1 MPYIR
6 GYASEPWLNSYS
18 SYSNLFSSYNSY
30 GNKSSK
36 SNLSMLSGLNSI
48 NFSDYSIISSGSY
61 RKLMNAYYSNNPSA
75 KATLKQTESSSVL
88 TAQNAAAMGNSIK
101 EVMKESL
108 WAKKSFTETDEK
120 TGEKTVKQ
128 DYDREA
134 IGKALKKFTEDYN
147 KVIEGAGNSDTMS
160 VLRNG
165 AWMTKT
171 TSVNSKLLSEAGITV
186 GSDNKLS
193 FDQDKLDKADI
204 SAVQTLFKGYGS
216 FASQLLNR
224 SNAIATATGPAAYN
238 RKGRYAYSGFGQSS
252 FSVWM

>member
-6 GYASEPWLNSYS
+6 GYASEPWSNSYS

-30 GNKSSK
+30 GNSSK
-36 SNLSMLSGLNSI
+36 NSNLSSLSGLSGI
-48 NFSDYSIISSGSY
+48 NFSDYSIISSGTY
-61 RKLMNAYYSNNPSA
+61 RKLMNAYYSNDSSAKSTLKAKDNPSA
-75 KATLKQTESSSVL
+75 LTSQTATT
-88 TAQNAAAMGNSIK
+88 MGSTIK
-101 EVMKESL
+101 DVMKDSL
-108 WAKKSFTETDEK
+108 WEKKEFTETDEK

-147 KVIEGAGNSDTMS
+147 KVVEGAGNSNTMS

-171 TSVNSKLLSEAGITV
+171 TSINSKLLSEAGITV
-186 GSDNKLS
+186 GEDNKLS

-204 SAVQTLFKGYGS
+204 SAVKTLFKGYGS
-216 FASQLLNR
+216 YASQLLNR
-224 SNAIATATGPAAYN
+224 SNAIASAAGPSTYTRTGGYS
-238 RKGRYAYSGFGQSS
+238 YSGLGQSS

>member
-1 MPYIR
+1 
-6 GYASEPWLNSYS
+6 
-18 SYSNLFSSYNSY
+18 
-30 GNKSSK
+30 
-36 SNLSMLSGLNSI
+36 
-48 NFSDYSIISSGSY
+48 
-61 RKLMNAYYSNNPSA
+61 
-75 KATLKQTESSSVL
+75 
-88 TAQNAAAMGNSIK
+88 
-101 EVMKESL
+101 
-108 WAKKSFTETDEK
+108 
-120 TGEKTVKQ
+120 
-128 DYDREA
+128 
-134 IGKALKKFTEDYN
+134 
-147 KVIEGAGNSDTMS
+147 MS

-186 GSDNKLS
+186 GTDNKLS

-238 RKGRYAYSGFGQSS
+238 RKGGYAYSGYGQSS

>member
-18 SYSNLFSSYNSY
+18 SYNLFNSYNSY
-30 GNKSSK
+30 GNSSSK
-36 SNLSMLSGLNSI
+36 SSNSMLSGLGSI
-48 NFSDYSIISSGSY
+48 NFSDYSIISSGTY

-75 KATLKQTESSSVL
+75 KTTLKSKESSVTL
-88 TAQNAAAMGNSIK
+88 TAQNATAMGNSLK

-108 WAKKSFTETDEK
+108 WEKKSFTETDEK

-147 KVIEGAGNSDTMS
+147 KVVEGAGDSDIMS
-160 VLRNG
+160 ILRNG

-193 FDQDKLDKADI
+193 FNQDKLDKADI

-238 RKGRYAYSGFGQSS
+238 RKGGYAYSGYGQSS

>member
-18 SYSNLFSSYNSY
+18 SYSNLFGSYNSY
-30 GNKSSK
+30 GNRSSK
-36 SNLSMLSGLNSI
+36 SNLSTLSGLSGI

-75 KATLKQTESSSVL
+75 KATLKQSESSSVL
-88 TAQNAAAMGNSIK
+88 TAQNATAMGNSIK

-147 KVIEGAGNSDTMS
+147 KVVESAGNSDTMS

-165 AWMTKT
+165 SWMTKT
-171 TSVNSKLLSEAGITV
+171 TSINSKLLSEAGITV

-224 SNAIATATGPAAYN
+224 SNAIATATGPTAYN
-238 RKGRYAYSGFGQSS
+238 RNGGYAYSGYGQSS

>member
-18 SYSNLFSSYNSY
+18 SYNLFSSYNSY
-30 GNKSSK
+30 GNSSSK
-36 SNLSMLSGLNSI
+36 SNNSMLSGLSNI

-75 KATLKQTESSSVL
+75 KATLKSKESSATL
-88 TAQNAAAMGNSIK
+88 TAQNATAMGNSIK
-101 EVMKESL
+101 EIMKDSL
-108 WAKKSFTETDEK
+108 WEKKSFTETDEK

-147 KVIEGAGNSDTMS
+147 KVVEGAGNSDTMS

-186 GSDNKLS
+186 GTDNKLS

-204 SAVQTLFKGYGS
+204 SAVKTLFKGYGS

-238 RKGRYAYSGFGQSS
+238 KKGGYAYSGYGQSS

>member
-18 SYSNLFSSYNSY
+18 SYSNLFGSYNSY
-30 GNKSSK
+30 GNRSSK

-75 KATLKQTESSSVL
+75 KATLKQTESSPVL

-108 WAKKSFTETDEK
+108 WAKKDFTETDEK
-120 TGEKTVKQ
+120 TGEKTVRQ

-147 KVIEGAGNSDTMS
+147 KVIDGAGNSDTMS

-186 GSDNKLS
+186 GSDNKLY

-238 RKGRYAYSGFGQSS
+238 KTGGYAYSGYGQSS